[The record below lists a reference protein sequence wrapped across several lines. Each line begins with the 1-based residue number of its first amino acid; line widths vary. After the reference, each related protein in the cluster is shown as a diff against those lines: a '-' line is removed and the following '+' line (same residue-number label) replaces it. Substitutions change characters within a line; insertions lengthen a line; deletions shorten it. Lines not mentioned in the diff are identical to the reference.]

1 MMDQD
6 IVRHARVAFLML
18 AEQTR
23 PEAIPDAAKVVK
35 ALSKF
40 AALGKAL
47 DVEQVSDEDA
57 ANLLKIVFRG
67 DTRVNS

>member
-1 MMDQD
+1 MDQELLH
-6 IVRHARVAFLML
+6 HARVGVLL
-18 AEQTR
+18 LHEQMQ
-23 PEAIPDAAKVVK
+23 PEAISDAGKVAR
-35 ALSKF
+35 ALNKL